1 MASASPA
8 VTIGA
13 MQVAHLPDVLGLGH
27 RAFDTAVKP
36 YTGWSLSAVAAHFEA
51 SHPACFV
58 ALQDD
63 ALCGFVLGSIT
74 FEQRT
79 DWGYLEWIA
88 VAPSARGQGV
98 AGRLVTHC
106 RDRLTEFGATAVIT
120 DVEARNEASTT
131 LMNRHGFQTR
141 ATVNLLV
148 CTVTSA
154 AAGDSPPHLSR
165 HERAQPSVPQRTAA
179 DENHPERR
187 ACPISNRFA

>member
-1 MASASPA
+1 MTNGSPA
-8 VTIGA
+8 VAIAA
-13 MQVAHLPDVLGLGH
+13 MEVGHLPDVLGLGH

-36 YTGWSLSAVAAHFEA
+36 YTGWSLSAVAGHFEA

-58 ALQDD
+58 ALQGDS
-63 ALCGFVLGSIT
+63 LCGFVLGSMT

-88 VAPSARGQGV
+88 VAPTARGQGV

-106 RDRLTEFGATAVIT
+106 RDRLADFGAAAVIT
-120 DVEARNEASTT
+120 DVESRNEASTL

-148 CTVTSA
+148 CAITGAPTH
-154 AAGDSPPHLSR
+154 DSLPHLSR
-165 HERAQPSVPQRTAA
+165 TRKSAA
-179 DENHPERR
+179 LGPAEDG
-187 ACPISNRFA
+187 S